1 MDEGWSAPRA
11 LTDLL
16 AAGEPVVYAGFGSMV
31 PKDPA
36 RTDALVRTALRMAG
50 VRGVVLGDPATSGDD
65 VLAVRSVPHAWL
77 FPRMSAVVH
86 HGGAGAHPG
95 RAPGRGPGRPVPV
108 F

>member
-31 PKDPA
+31 PTDPG

-50 VRGVVLGDPATSGDD
+50 VRGVVLGDPATSDHD
-65 VLAVRSVPHAWL
+65 VLAVRSVPHGWL
-77 FPRMSAVVH
+77 FPPMSAVVH
-86 HGGAGAHPG
+86 HGGGGTPPAPPPPGAP
-95 RAPGRGPGRPVPV
+95 RATS
-108 F
+108 